1 MRGQVGNPQLL
12 RTMNERLLL
21 DHLREHGP
29 ASRGDLAKVTGLSKP
44 TVSAALAGL
53 EAAGLVHQIGSIGG
67 KPGPTTAV
75 YDMNASAG
83 HVAGID
89 IGRDWIRIAIADLR
103 GSFIARRDVRNT
115 ARAAADLVRRVRAL
129 ADSVTAEIGMAW
141 TEITCATIGSP
152 GVLNAATGRLELAPN
167 LPGWGRPGLVDKLHS
182 ALEIDLAIENDV
194 NLAAVG
200 ELTAGAGQGVANF
213 VTVSV
218 GTGVGMGIVINGAL
232 YTGAR
237 GAAGEVAFLPSGDD
251 EMPQSDVRQR
261 GMTEAVTAAGGI
273 AMAAKHAG
281 LAFASAK
288 EIFAAAASGDAR
300 ALAVVEAEGRRIGA
314 LLIAVVAILDP
325 ELVVLGGGIGR
336 NLSLLGDAISRRIEE
351 LGPLRPSIVASTLG
365 DSGVLHGAVAR
376 ALDVARDRLFTDR
389 SRSGGP
395 Q

>member
-1 MRGQVGNPQLL
+1 MRGPVGNPQLL

-21 DHLREHGP
+21 DYLRERGP
-29 ASRGDLAKVTGLSKP
+29 ASRGDLAKATGLSKP

-67 KPGPTTAV
+67 RPGPATAI

-83 HVAGID
+83 QVAGID
-89 IGRDWIRIAIADLR
+89 IGRDWIRLAVADLR

-115 ARAAADLVRRVRAL
+115 ARASGDLVRKVRQL
-129 ADSVTAEIGMAW
+129 ADSVTAEIGMKW
-141 TEITCATIGSP
+141 TEITHATIGSP
-152 GVLNAATGRLELAPN
+152 GVLNQTTGRLELAPN
-167 LPGWGRPGLVDKLHS
+167 LPGWGRPGLVDKLRS
-182 ALEIDLAIENDV
+182 ALEIDLVIENDI

-213 VTVSV
+213 VMVSV
-218 GTGVGMGIVINGAL
+218 GTGVGMGIVINGEL
-232 YTGAR
+232 YVGAR
-237 GAAGEVAFLPSGDD
+237 GAAGEVAFLPADSEVPDD
-251 EMPQSDVRQR
+251 EVRQH
-261 GMTEAVTAAGGI
+261 GMTEAVAAAGGI
-273 AMAAKHAG
+273 AWAAKRAG

-288 EIFAAAASGDAR
+288 EIFAAAAAGDTR

-389 SRSGGP
+389 SRSGAP
-395 Q
+395 

>member
-1 MRGQVGNPQLL
+1 MRGQVGNPKLL

-21 DHLREHGP
+21 DHLRDHGP

-103 GSFIARRDVRNT
+103 GSFVARRDVRNT

-129 ADSVTAEIGMAW
+129 ADSVTAEIGLAW
-141 TEITCATIGSP
+141 TEITYATIGSP

-167 LPGWGRPGLVDKLHS
+167 LPGWGRPGLVDKLRS

-213 VTVSV
+213 VMVSV

-251 EMPQSDVRQR
+251 LPESDVRQR

-273 AMAAKHAG
+273 ATAAKRAG

-288 EIFAAAASGDAR
+288 EVFAAAASGDAR
-300 ALAVVEAEGRRIGA
+300 ALAVVAAEGRRIGA
-314 LLIAVVAILDP
+314 LLIAVAAILDP

-376 ALDVARDRLFTDR
+376 ALDVARDRLFTGR
-389 SRSGGP
+389 SRSGSP
-395 Q
+395 